1 MARNRKRAK
10 ERRDRRPQ
18 PVAGRSRVPATG
30 GEAGMGMPSPIEHA
44 TPDVELADAQLA
56 MGRAEVEPDGDP
68 QSAGEA
74 YEDEFENSQELT
86 AAEPLE
92 ADGDG
97 AGSGAAGGG
106 AVALPGRAAVAEP
119 RPRPRARLVAFLEG
133 SWRELQRVQWPDRRQ
148 VMQATAVVLGFVIV
162 AGVWLGVADTLAS
175 HLMNYI
181 LTGAKSALAWVAIAV
196 LALSVA
202 GWVFLADRNR

>member
-18 PVAGRSRVPATG
+18 PVAGRSRVAASG
-30 GEAGMGMPSPIEHA
+30 GESGMGMPSPLEHA
-44 TPDVELADAQLA
+44 TPDVELANAQLELA
-56 MGRAEVEPDGDP
+56 RAQSVPDDQP
-68 QSAGEA
+68 
-74 YEDEFENSQELT
+74 LT
-86 AAEPLE
+86 DGQTYE
-92 ADGDG
+92 ADFDDAEELSAAVPLDG
-97 AGSGAAGGG
+97 AGSGDAGGG
-106 AVALPGRAAVAEP
+106 AVALPAPAGVPEP
-119 RPRPRARLVAFLEG
+119 RPQPRARLIAFLEG

-202 GWVFLADRNR
+202 GWVFLADRRR